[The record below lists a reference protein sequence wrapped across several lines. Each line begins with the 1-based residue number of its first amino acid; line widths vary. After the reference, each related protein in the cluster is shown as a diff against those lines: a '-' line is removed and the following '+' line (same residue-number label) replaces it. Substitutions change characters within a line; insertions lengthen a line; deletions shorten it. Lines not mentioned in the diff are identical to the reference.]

1 MTSTDVEEDAVAEVP
16 LEIVER
22 LRPLCLALPEAYEEE
37 AWVGARW
44 RVRKHT
50 FAHVVRIEAGYPP
63 AYARAAGTDGPV
75 TVLTFRAAGPE
86 LDALAL
92 AGHPYV
98 KPGWFPD
105 IVGLLLDDDT
115 DWSEVAELVV
125 ESYFVLA
132 PRKLADRVA
141 RPR

>member
-1 MTSTDVEEDAVAEVP
+1 LAEVP

-50 FAHVVRIEAGYPP
+50 FAHVVRIEDGYPP

-86 LDALAL
+86 LDALAR

-98 KPGWFPD
+98 KPGWFQD
-105 IVGLLLDDDT
+105 IVGLLLDDGT

-125 ESYFVLA
+125 ESYCVLA

-141 RPR
+141 RPG